1 MNFYNKS
8 YFSIV
13 SNTCFF
19 SEDEP
24 AITLNEKE
32 YKPIIAKHP
41 FILIATS
48 GTLALLKTL
57 GFKTF
62 DKWFDESYD
71 SETDDEARMLKLINE
86 VNRLCKID
94 DMTWNNMLIEMQP
107 TLEYNYNWIVN
118 HAPDIIF
125 NTDFKHI
132 LEYAQ

>member
-1 MNFYNKS
+1 
-8 YFSIV
+8 
-13 SNTCFF
+13 
-19 SEDEP
+19 
-24 AITLNEKE
+24 
-32 YKPIIAKHP
+32 
-41 FILIATS
+41 
-48 GTLALLKTL
+48 
-57 GFKTF
+57 
-62 DKWFDESYD
+62 
-71 SETDDEARMLKLINE
+71 MLKLINE